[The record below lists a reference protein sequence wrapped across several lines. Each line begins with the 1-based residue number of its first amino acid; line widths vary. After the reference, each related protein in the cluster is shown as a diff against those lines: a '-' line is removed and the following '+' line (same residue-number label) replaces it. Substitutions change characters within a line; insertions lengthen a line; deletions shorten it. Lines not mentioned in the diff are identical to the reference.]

1 MKKYDTLDAYWHDIH
16 DIPLLNED
24 EERKLAV
31 SIKSGDDNALNRLV
45 ISNLRF
51 VVSIA
56 RQYSQK
62 TDDVSIDD
70 LISEGNIALIAAEK
84 KWNPDNGSRFISYA
98 SHGVKHA
105 IQQAIPQTDRM
116 ITLDAPIHP
125 GQTNTRGDMIKAG
138 RPMTDDGAENV
149 DNSSSTVIAL
159 RYLNDRE
166 KHIIRHYYGIG
177 TDETMTMTEIAS
189 EMGLKRERVRQIRKT
204 AERKMRRIMR
214 NLKK

>member
-16 DIPLLNED
+16 DIPLLSED

-45 ISNLRF
+45 TSNLRF

-62 TDDVSIDD
+62 TDEVSIDD
-70 LISEGNIALIAAEK
+70 LISEGNIALIAAAK
-84 KWNPDNGSRFISYA
+84 KWNPDKGSRFISYA
-98 SHGVKHA
+98 SHGVKYA
-105 IQQAIPQTDRM
+105 IQQAIPQTDSK

-138 RPMTDDGAENV
+138 RPMTDDGVEN
-149 DNSSSTVIAL
+149 DENSSSTVVAL
-159 RYLNDRE
+159 RYLSDRE

-177 TDETMTMTEIAS
+177 TDETMSMAEIAS

-204 AERKMRRIMR
+204 AERKMRRMMK